1 MCFSR
6 PGLRIRLSLLRNFA
20 RECLAEAEHPG
31 APQQSL
37 ARLADEYIGAARLA
51 SALVHPG
58 APGHAAE
65 PGQQLLVDDV
75 VRSDLWGWFMAER
88 ARRRSETD

>member
-1 MCFSR
+1 M
-6 PGLRIRLSLLRNFA
+6 SLLRNFA